1 MWQRV
6 LLGAAMAGVAWLVV
20 ERQSE
25 NKLVAGAHALPSV
38 AFGFDVISSII
49 EREYA
54 RFGTESRCQVTGNV
68 ACLLTTR
75 RAHAQIA
82 AALRGLHRSEVTLL
96 AYV

>member
-6 LLGAAMAGVAWLVV
+6 LFGAAVIGLVWLVC

-25 NKLVAGAHALPSV
+25 NQLVAGAHELPDD
-38 AFGFDVISSII
+38 AYGFDLVSSVI

-54 RFGTESRCQVTGNV
+54 RYGTESRCQVARNV
-68 ACLLTTR
+68 ACVLTTR

-82 AALRGLHRSEVTLL
+82 AGLRGLRRSELTLF
-96 AYV
+96 AKV